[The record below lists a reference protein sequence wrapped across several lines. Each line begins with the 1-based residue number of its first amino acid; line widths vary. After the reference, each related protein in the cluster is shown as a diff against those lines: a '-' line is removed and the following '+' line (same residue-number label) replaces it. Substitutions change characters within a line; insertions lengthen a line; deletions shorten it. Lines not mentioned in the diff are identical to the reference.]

1 MLLSSPEPYAF
12 LIMSC
17 PLFVYSSIFSHFQL
31 HLWNHLVN
39 FKPTKDK
46 AFLGKSES
54 KLPIERVTL
63 HSFSKERKL
72 IKCENGVGV
81 LKKLSP

>member
-1 MLLSSPEPYAF
+1 M
-12 LIMSC
+12 
-17 PLFVYSSIFSHFQL
+17 
-31 HLWNHLVN
+31 VN

-72 IKCENGVGV
+72 IKCEIGVGV

>member
-1 MLLSSPEPYAF
+1 M
-12 LIMSC
+12 
-17 PLFVYSSIFSHFQL
+17 
-31 HLWNHLVN
+31 VN

-81 LKKLSP
+81 LKKLSS